1 MSHLRIAIPLAAT
14 AAVAPFALDTYLP
27 SFPLMAET
35 FGVTAHEVSL
45 SVSVYILMLAVG
57 QLVGGPMAD
66 RVGRSRVMLAGLVLF
81 VLSSLAITQVQ
92 QLGVLNALRA
102 VQAFGGGFLM
112 VCVPAMV
119 RDRVHGSEAA
129 KMFSLIGLMMV
140 AAPAIAPSIGAF
152 LLRWGWP
159 AIFYFLA
166 AYGLLVI
173 IVLRVT
179 LFREGFLARAAHDSS
194 APNAAQLSAMMRY
207 ATVLKTSGAVR
218 YVFLQGFLFT
228 VMILFVTHASF
239 IYQTHFNVTNA
250 TFGLL
255 FGANIVMMWIAMMA
269 NRILLGYFPSKVLLK
284 CAICLQM
291 LAVSALVLSA
301 TLDLSIFFYAP
312 ALIMTVGMIGVTSP
326 NCHACYMDY
335 FAANGATAAAVMG
348 AMQFGLSGCLSALST
363 LLPESLLSITIMQLA
378 CSLVAVGLIM
388 WPKAAPQRAA

>member
-27 SFPLMAET
+27 SFPLMAEA

-66 RVGRSRVMLAGLVLF
+66 RVGRPRVMLAGLVLF
-81 VLSSLAITQVQ
+81 VLSSLAITQAQ
-92 QLGVLNALRA
+92 QLGVLNVLRA
-102 VQAFGGGFLM
+102 AQAFGGGFLM

-140 AAPAIAPSIGAF
+140 AAPAIAPSFGAF

-159 AIFYFLA
+159 AVFYFLA

-173 IVLRVT
+173 IVLRLT
-179 LFREGFLARAAHDSS
+179 LFRQGFLSHTASNTS
-194 APNAAQLSAMMRY
+194 TTQPAQLSAMTRY
-207 ATVLKTSGAVR
+207 ATVLKTPGAVR

-239 IYQTHFNVTNA
+239 IYQAHFNVTNT

-255 FGANIVMMWIAMMA
+255 FGANIVLMWIAMMA
-269 NRILLGYFPSKVLLK
+269 NRILLGYFHSKVLLK
-284 CAICLQM
+284 FAACLQM
-291 LAVSALVLSA
+291 LAVSVLVLSA
-301 TLDLSIFFYAP
+301 ALDLSIFFYAP
-312 ALIMTVGMIGVTSP
+312 ALIVTVGMIGVTSP
-326 NCHACYMDY
+326 NCQACYMDH
-335 FAANGATAAAVMG
+335 FAVNGATAAAVMG

-363 LLPESLLSITIMQLA
+363 LLPESLLSITIMQLV
-378 CSLVAVGLIM
+378 CSTIAVGLVM
-388 WPKAAPQRAA
+388 WPKAALQKAA